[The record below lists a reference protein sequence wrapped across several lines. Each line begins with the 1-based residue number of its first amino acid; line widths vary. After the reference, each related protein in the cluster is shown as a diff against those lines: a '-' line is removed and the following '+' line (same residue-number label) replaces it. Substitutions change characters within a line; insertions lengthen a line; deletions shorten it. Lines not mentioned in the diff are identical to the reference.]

1 MGRTLRTMR
10 AGGKGGDGHHLASL
24 SDSKYRQYGD
34 SCGFTLVIVNL
45 RIEATAF
52 FFQLWLPTIAMKT
65 LRTKPRICLSRF
77 DPN

>member
-1 MGRTLRTMR
+1 MDRTLRTMR

-52 FFQLWLPTIAMKT
+52 FFSIMVAYYCNEDLAH
-65 LRTKPRICLSRF
+65 
-77 DPN
+77 